1 MIMKRLFTLLFFTVL
16 ALGAKAQ
23 LENPITFEEGG
34 MDTIWIPF
42 ANGADGT
49 RDDLSV
55 VLNPY
60 ATDVNSSDSV
70 LEFVIHDDALNYVGF
85 YSDQVGV
92 MTFTED
98 EHTLTMM
105 VLKDHF
111 GPVRLKL
118 ERSLNSG
125 EIYSVQVEP
134 TMTDEWELLTFEFTD
149 AIGYYYERLT
159 VFPDFPATNDEVVGS
174 TVYIDNIA
182 NPSED
187 HTSVKEFAGEL
198 LKVFPNPVDY
208 RMAVVYPEMTGI
220 TVTDVLG
227 KTVKTLA
234 FPMRDNKVVEV
245 GDLSTG
251 VYYVTVES
259 TNGYFTVPFMKK

>member
-1 MIMKRLFTLLFFTVL
+1 MKRLFTLLFFTVI

-23 LENPITFEEGG
+23 LENPITFEEGRI
-34 MDTIWIPF
+34 DTIWIPF
-42 ANGADGT
+42 ANGAEGT
-49 RDDLSV
+49 RADLSV

-60 ATDVNSSDSV
+60 AMDVNSSDSV
-70 LEFVIHDDALNYVGF
+70 LQFVIHDDALNYVGF

-92 MTFTED
+92 MTFTE
-98 EHTLTMM
+98 EAHTLTLM
-105 VLKDHF
+105 VMKEHYAPL
-111 GPVRLKL
+111 RIKL
-118 ERSLNSG
+118 ERPLGSG
-125 EIYSVQVEP
+125 EIVSSEKVEN
-134 TMTDEWELLTFEFTD
+134 TVTDEWELITFEIAD
-149 AIGYYYERLT
+149 AIGNYYERLT
-159 VFPDFPATNDEVVGS
+159 IFPDYPATNDEVIGS

-187 HTSVKEFAGEL
+187 HTSVKEFSGEL

-208 RMAVVYPEMTGI
+208 RLAVMYPEMTGV

-251 VYYVTVES
+251 VYYVTVET
-259 TNGYFTVPFMKK
+259 TNGSFTVPFMKK